1 MSNKNLANCTDYG
14 LFPFL
19 ITCMFNDKLSF
30 IAEFHII
37 GHFINKS
44 LITADLDAFGT
55 TGKVCRESPQNLN
68 FSAKKVIIVI
78 YIL

>member
-1 MSNKNLANCTDYG
+1 MSYKNSANCTDYG